1 MTAPTAPSPP
11 DRAAATYWLAV
22 LAMALVPWL
31 IAPGRVQPDTKVDL
45 TISPWSY
52 LARSVDAWNGHAG
65 LGELQNQAYGYLFP
79 MGPVFGIAHSAGV
92 PPWAAQRIW
101 WTFLVVVAFCG
112 AVQLMR
118 VLRVGGPG
126 VILIAGAAYA
136 LSPRILTLLAENSS
150 EAWPMAVAPWLV
162 VVAHQLLQP
171 DLQRRELLRTLAL
184 SGLLTAAL
192 GGVNAAASGLV
203 LVLPGLYLVTHRLGR
218 RRLGPWL
225 LAVLLGASWWLLP
238 LLILGGYAYPFLDFI
253 ETASMTTAVTSLPNV
268 LRGDSDWIAYILD
281 SAGHPVWQSGWT
293 SAQSTISILATTAVA
308 GLGLVGLS
316 RIPGHLRRFAL
327 ASVLVGVLFMTIGH
341 RGIVGSPIA
350 SEVRALL
357 DGPLA
362 PLRNVHKADAL
373 IRLPVVLGLA
383 VLLEGLRR
391 SVAVRNRLFAMS
403 VALLVVAAMTPLW
416 QGRVGDSGSY
426 RAVPASWPAMA
437 HRLDRAAATA
447 GGSTLLWPDARTAT
461 YDWGTTGDDPMSAL
475 TRSPVV
481 FRAAAP
487 LGDPSATRM
496 LDTADQ
502 LAASG
507 QVQPGLAP
515 GLARMGIARIVVR
528 HSIAAAVQAQPWRAV
543 ERTLSSSPGFSYVGS
558 TGSGSDLLTLWSV
571 KGSATAAAYA
581 RDAAVTVAGGPE
593 SVFDLGTVGALGARD
608 WMKLVPGG
616 GVPGDPPPR
625 IITDSLR
632 WRALNSGVPTTDGY
646 SPTLPAADKAP
657 DRVGGKDLPPAGAVA
672 TQPVRS
678 LIGMTSWSASS
689 SGGDPFARVYA
700 GPGAGIAA
708 AFDGDPAT
716 AWRTGD
722 GQPHAELSFTPT
734 PATAI
739 REVDVTLAAGAG
751 LDRVG
756 KLRLTVG
763 GVAGPPVRVAFGQQR
778 VRLTLPRA
786 AIGPVRID
794 LDVAGTPTG
803 PVMGITDV
811 RIAGHRLGSVIS
823 LPGSIDPSVTSVL
836 VRRDPREHSTDP
848 TEGEDPSTL
857 TRRLLFARAGE
868 VVPTVWLRAVNSAG
882 AVDTADTRCGA
893 AGTLHIGGESIPLRF
908 AAIAASTEPA
918 ASRAQTAIGALRK
931 AEACTGR
938 VPVQPGR
945 QEVSIAATKSLRAEL
960 VYLHSWPVPGP
971 GDSHGAVVVVQR
983 PDAAQISARTFGAVR
998 GGSGE
1003 LRIGA
1008 GPARVA
1014 ALTQGFN
1021 KGWHGTIGGRD
1032 VATVRVDG
1040 WRQGFLVPAGP
1051 AAVVRVQFGPTW
1063 WQRAG
1068 LLTGAGAVLL
1078 LAMLF
1083 LSCSRIRTAP
1093 KAGDGAPAAALMQS
1107 MRVQSRRAPTV
1118 GAAAVRA
1125 TALAWILP
1133 LIVGAAV
1140 SGVSGFV
1147 VGALTLLLPRRL
1159 IGWGIGLSMVLSGVF
1174 LAGFGVVEELSV
1186 GAVLGQVAGTVTV
1199 CLLARRLGSS
1209 DAPGPESVAPAASLM
1224 PGPPSPRW
1232 RWSRSA
1238 SR

>member
-1 MTAPTAPSPP
+1 
-11 DRAAATYWLAV
+11 
-22 LAMALVPWL
+22 MALVPWL

-79 MGPVFGIAHSAGV
+79 MGPVFGVAHSVGV

-101 WTFLVVVAFCG
+101 WTLLVVVAFCG

-162 VVAHQLLQP
+162 VVAHRLLQP

-192 GGVNAAASGLV
+192 GGVNAAASGLM

-253 ETASMTTAVTSLPNV
+253 ETASMTTAVTSVPNV

-316 RIPGHLRRFAL
+316 RIRGHLRRFAL

-341 RGIVGSPIA
+341 RGTVGSPIA
-350 SEVRALL
+350 SEIRALL

-391 SVAVRNRLFAMS
+391 SVAVRHRLLGMS

-447 GGSTLLWPDARTAT
+447 GGSTLLWPDARTAS
-461 YDWGTTGDDPMSAL
+461 YHWGTTGDDPMSAL

-496 LDTADQ
+496 LDAADQ

-528 HSIAAAVQAQPWRAV
+528 HSIAAAVQAQPWRAA
-543 ERTLSSSPGFSYVGS
+543 ERTLSISPGFSYVGS

-571 KGSATAAAYA
+571 KGSATAAAYP
-581 RDAAVTVAGGPE
+581 RDAAVRVAGGPE
-593 SVFDLGTVGALGARD
+593 SVFDLATVGALGPHD
-608 WMKLVPGG
+608 WMQVVPGG
-616 GVPGDPPPR
+616 AVSGDPPPR
-625 IITDSLR
+625 IVTDSLR
-632 WRALNSGVPTTDGY
+632 WRTLNSGVPTTDGY
-646 SPTLPAADKAP
+646 SPTLPAADSAP
-657 DRVGGKDLPPAGAVA
+657 DRVGGKDLPPAGAVT
-672 TQPVRS
+672 TQPVRA

-689 SGGDPFARVYA
+689 SGGDPFARAYA

-722 GQPHAELSFTPT
+722 RRPHAELSFTPT
-734 PATAI
+734 PVTAI

-763 GVAGPPVRVAFGQQR
+763 GVAGPPVRVAFGQQL

-786 AIGPVRID
+786 ATGPVRID
-794 LDVAGTPTG
+794 LDVAGTPTD

-823 LPGSIDPSVTSVL
+823 LPGIVDPSATSVL

-848 TEGEDPSTL
+848 TQGEDPSTL
-857 TRRLLFARAGE
+857 NRRLRFARAGQ
-868 VVPTVWLRAVNSAG
+868 VVPAVWLRRSSAG
-882 AVDTADTRCGA
+882 AADTADRRCGA
-893 AGTLHIGGESIPLRF
+893 AGTLRIGGVPIPLRF
-908 AAIAASTEPA
+908 AGTNALAASSP
-918 ASRAQTAIGALRK
+918 RTAGGTLRR

-938 VPVQPGR
+938 VPVHAGR
-945 QEVSIAATKSLRAEL
+945 QEVSIAATKGLRAEL

-971 GDSHGAVVVVQR
+971 GGSHGAVVVVQR
-983 PDAAQISARTFGAVR
+983 PDAAQIPARIFGDVR

-1008 GPARVA
+1008 GPVRVA

-1021 KGWHGTIGGRD
+1021 KGWHGTVGGRE
-1032 VATVRVDG
+1032 VAAVRVDG

-1051 AAVVRVQFGPTW
+1051 AAVVRVQFSPTW

-1068 LLTGAGAVLL
+1068 LITGAGAVLL

-1083 LSCSRIRTAP
+1083 LSCSRIRSAREADDVAAYLAP
-1093 KAGDGAPAAALMQS
+1093 MHCRQ
-1107 MRVQSRRAPTV
+1107 VPTV
-1118 GAAAVRA
+1118 GTAAVRT
-1125 TALAWILP
+1125 TALTWILT
-1133 LIVGAAV
+1133 LTVGAAV
-1140 SGVSGFV
+1140 SGVAGFV
-1147 VGALTLLLPRRL
+1147 VGALTLLLPQRL
-1159 IGWGIGLSMVLSGVF
+1159 IGWGIGLSLVLSGVF
-1174 LAGFGVVEELSV
+1174 LAGFGVVDELSV
-1186 GAVLGQVAGTVTV
+1186 GAVLGQLTGTVTV
-1199 CLLARRLGSS
+1199 CLLARRLGST
-1209 DAPGPESVAPAASLM
+1209 DAPGSESDAPAASPT
-1224 PGPPSPRW
+1224 PGPPSPRS

-1238 SR
+1238 SE

>member
-1 MTAPTAPSPP
+1 
-11 DRAAATYWLAV
+11 
-22 LAMALVPWL
+22 MALVPWL
-31 IAPGRVQPDTKVDL
+31 ITPGRVQPDTKVDL

-101 WTFLVVVAFCG
+101 WTILVVVAFCG
-112 AVQLMR
+112 AVQLMQ

-162 VVAHQLLQP
+162 VVAHRLLQP

-192 GGVNAAASGLV
+192 GGVNAAASGLM

-253 ETASMTTAVTSLPNV
+253 ETASMTTAVTSVPNV

-316 RIPGHLRRFAL
+316 RIRGHLRRFAL

-350 SEVRALL
+350 AEVRALL

-391 SVAVRNRLFAMS
+391 SVAVRNRLLGMS

-558 TGSGSDLLTLWSV
+558 TGSGSNLLTLWSV

-593 SVFDLGTVGALGARD
+593 SVFDLATVGALGPHD
-608 WMKLVPGG
+608 WMQVVPGG
-616 GVPGDPPPR
+616 GLPGDPPPR

-632 WRALNSGVPTTDGY
+632 WRTLNSGVPTTDGY
-646 SPTLPAADKAP
+646 SPTLPAADNAP
-657 DRVGGKDLPPAGAVA
+657 DRVGGKDLPPAGGVA

-722 GQPHAELSFTPT
+722 GQPHAELSFTPN

-739 REVDVTLAAGAG
+739 REVDVILAAGAG

-756 KLRLTVG
+756 KLRLSVG
-763 GVAGPPVRVAFGQQR
+763 GVTGPSVQVAFGQQR

-823 LPGSIDPSVTSVL
+823 LPGIIDPSATSVL
-836 VRRDPREHSTDP
+836 VRRDPREHSSDP
-848 TEGEDPSTL
+848 TQGEDPSTL
-857 TRRLLFARAGE
+857 TRRLRFARNGQ
-868 VVPTVWLRAVNSAG
+868 VVPIVWLRTSSAGAVNSAG
-882 AVDTADTRCGA
+882 AAGTADGRCGA
-893 AGTLHIGGESIPLRF
+893 AGTLHIGSESIPLRF
-908 AAIAASTEPA
+908 AATAVTTEPA
-918 ASRAQTAIGALRK
+918 ASRAQTTIGALRK

-938 VPVQPGR
+938 VPVQAGR
-945 QEVSIAATKSLRAEL
+945 QEVSVAATKSLRAEL
-960 VYLHSWPVPGP
+960 VYLHSWPVPGN
-971 GDSHGAVVVVQR
+971 GASHGAVIVVQR
-983 PDAAQISARTFGAVR
+983 PDAAQIPARTFGDVR
-998 GGSGE
+998 GGGGE

-1021 KGWHGTIGGRD
+1021 KGWHGTVGGRD
-1032 VATVRVDG
+1032 VAAVRVDG

-1078 LAMLF
+1078 LALLF
-1083 LSCSRIRTAP
+1083 LSCSRIRTARD
-1093 KAGDGAPAAALMQS
+1093 AGDGAPAAALMQS
-1107 MRVQSRRAPTV
+1107 MQVQSRRAPTV
-1118 GAAAVRA
+1118 GATAVRA
-1125 TALAWILP
+1125 TTLTWILP
-1133 LIVGAAV
+1133 LVVGTAV

-1147 VGALTLLLPRRL
+1147 VGALMMLLPQRL
-1159 IGWGIGLSMVLSGVF
+1159 IGWGIGVSMVLSGVF
-1174 LAGFGVVEELSV
+1174 LAGFGVVDELSV
-1186 GAVLGQVAGTVTV
+1186 GAVLGQAAGTITV
-1199 CLLARRLGSS
+1199 CLLARRLGST
-1209 DAPGPESVAPAASLM
+1209 DAPGSEPDAPAASLI
-1224 PGPPSPRW
+1224 PGPPSPR
-1232 RWSRSA
+1232 
-1238 SR
+1238 